1 MHMQSSGILKSNASY
16 IIIIIMGFV
25 SFMRFSCDSFS
36 DQYLIFGAE
45 EGIYTLNLN
54 EIHESSMEQVRNNLD
69 GLGYIAKMFL
79 GFFAL

>member
-1 MHMQSSGILKSNASY
+1 MVL
-16 IIIIIMGFV
+16 V

-54 EIHESSMEQVRNNLD
+54 EIHESTMEQVRNNLD
-69 GLGYIAKMFL
+69 RLDN
-79 GFFAL
+79 FFIYTHK

>member
-1 MHMQSSGILKSNASY
+1 M
-16 IIIIIMGFV
+16 IIIMVLV

-54 EIHESSMEQVRNNLD
+54 EIHESTMEQVRNNLD
-69 GLGYIAKMFL
+69 RLDAIAKNA
-79 GFFAL
+79 FAFSS